1 MRQGKRMTKRN
12 TFSILTVDDDP
23 IMTST
28 LQAYFQRSGY
38 LVDTENDPSK
48 AVERVRNG
56 RYDILL
62 LDFLMIPIC
71 GDQVVEQIRRFN
83 KEIYIILL
91 TGHKSM
97 APPIKTIRELEIQ
110 GYFEKSDRFDQL
122 ELLVES
128 CVKSIRQMRTIQE
141 YQHGLSAILD
151 ILPNIYHLQAAEK
164 LAESIMEGVLE
175 ITRSEDAF
183 VGINSCN
190 CVSFPADQ
198 GLGPELPECIMKRNG
213 GYFTDEVVA
222 RYVHMFRDE
231 GRKEPVEEEEL
242 LMIPIRSGQMEC
254 IGLIGIRSPHG
265 IRFEQRQLLEIFARQ
280 SAQAVLNTTLHAMV
294 NKQKEELGKAYEDLR
309 DGYIEVVS
317 TMRLMVDARDIYTRG
332 HSDRVSYYA
341 VRTAQQLG
349 RSSDYCERL
358 KVASLFHD
366 IGKLG
371 VPDSI
376 LLKETKLS
384 EDEYERVKKHAAKG
398 AEILSAIRRF
408 GDIAPIVRG
417 HHERYDGGGY
427 PDGLSRSDI
436 PEEARIIA
444 AADSFDAMTSDR
456 QYRKSLGFDKAVKE
470 LTDGRYT
477 QFDPDIVDAFLT
489 VLNDY
494 EKIKEELA
502 WTYEE
507 AVL

>member
-1 MRQGKRMTKRN
+1 MRQGKRMTKMN

-28 LQAYFQRSGY
+28 LQAYFQRSGFH
-38 LVDTENDPSK
+38 VDTENEPEK

-83 KEIYIILL
+83 KDIYIILL

-97 APPIKTIRELEIQ
+97 APPIKTIRELDIQ

-128 CVKSIRQMRTIQE
+128 CVKSIGQMRTIRE
-141 YQHGLSAILD
+141 YQRGLSTILD
-151 ILPNIYHLQAAEK
+151 VLPRIYHLQAAEK
-164 LAESIMEGVLE
+164 LAESIMEGVRE
-175 ITRSEDAF
+175 ITRSEEAF

-190 CVSFPADQ
+190 CVEFSAGN
-198 GLGPELPECIMKRNG
+198 GLGTDLPECIMKRSG
-213 GYFTDEVVA
+213 SYFTDEVVD

-231 GRKEPVEEEEL
+231 GRKEPVAEDQL
-242 LMIPIRSGQMEC
+242 LILPIRSGQMEC
-254 IGLIGIRSPHG
+254 IGLIGTRCPG
-265 IRFEQRQLLEIFARQ
+265 EIRFEQRQLLEIFARQ
-280 SAQAVLNTTLHAMV
+280 SAQAVQNTTLHAMV
-294 NKQKEELGKAYEDLR
+294 NKQKEELVKAYDDLR

-341 VRTAQQLG
+341 VRAAQQLG
-349 RSSDYCERL
+349 RSSEYCERL

-376 LLKETKLS
+376 LLKESKLS
-384 EDEYERVKKHAAKG
+384 EEEYEKVKKHAAKG

-408 GDIAPIVRG
+408 GGIAPIVRG

-427 PDGLSRSDI
+427 PDRLRQNEI

-444 AADSFDAMTSDR
+444 VADSFDAMTSDR
-456 QYRKSLGFDKAVKE
+456 QYRKSLGYEKAVKE
-470 LTDGRYT
+470 LIEGKNT
-477 QFDPDIVDAFLT
+477 QFDPDIVDAFLII
-489 VLNDY
+489 LNDY

>member
-151 ILPNIYHLQAAEK
+151 ILPRIYHLQAAEK
-164 LAESIMEGVLE
+164 LAESIMEGVRE
-175 ITRSEDAF
+175 ITRSEDVF

-190 CVSFPADQ
+190 CVTFPAGN
-198 GLGPELPECIMKRNG
+198 GLGTELPECIMKRNG
-213 GYFTDEVVA
+213 HYFSDEVVA

-231 GRKEPVEEEEL
+231 GRKEPMEEEEL
-242 LMIPIRSGQMEC
+242 LMIPIRSGQ
-254 IGLIGIRSPHG
+254 
-265 IRFEQRQLLEIFARQ
+265 LEWA
-280 SAQAVLNTTLHAMV
+280 
-294 NKQKEELGKAYEDLR
+294 DR
-309 DGYIEVVS
+309 DQ
-317 TMRLMVDARDIYTRG
+317 MPAW
-332 HSDRVSYYA
+332 
-341 VRTAQQLG
+341 
-349 RSSDYCERL
+349 
-358 KVASLFHD
+358 
-366 IGKLG
+366 
-371 VPDSI
+371 
-376 LLKETKLS
+376 
-384 EDEYERVKKHAAKG
+384 
-398 AEILSAIRRF
+398 
-408 GDIAPIVRG
+408 
-417 HHERYDGGGY
+417 
-427 PDGLSRSDI
+427 
-436 PEEARIIA
+436 
-444 AADSFDAMTSDR
+444 
-456 QYRKSLGFDKAVKE
+456 
-470 LTDGRYT
+470 
-477 QFDPDIVDAFLT
+477 DPF
-489 VLNDY
+489 
-494 EKIKEELA
+494 
-502 WTYEE
+502 
-507 AVL
+507 